1 VDWNFQFYYTA
12 KSQLNLTCGFIS
24 SAVYLSVDIW
34 MFNFLLG
41 NYFEHLR
48 CLWEDVGAVSLHHPS
63 VKSFFFLLYRLANY
77 KLLLLKSKSNIKTFT
92 KPVQKEPPS
101 LFANGV
107 NTDLSFPLYFFFLS
121 LNDMILGIPLLGYV
135 HLAFLICASVAP
147 STFFV
152 TY

>member
-1 VDWNFQFYYTA
+1 VDWNFQFYYTV
-12 KSQLNLTCGFIS
+12 KSQLNLACGFTS
-24 SAVYLSVDIW
+24 SAVYLSVDVDIW
-34 MFNFLLG
+34 MLNFLLG

-48 CLWEDVGAVSLHHPS
+48 CLLNPS